1 MTLDAKKLHALAR
14 DTDAPGPAIFET
26 YRQTI
31 ETKQREI
38 DDLLYER
45 DTLIKQL
52 REIGIPITALSR
64 WTGVSTRR
72 LDEIIHDR

>member
-14 DTDAPGPAIFET
+14 DTSAPGPAIFET

-31 ETKQREI
+31 EIKQREI

-45 DTLIKQL
+45 DTLLKQM
-52 REIGIPITALSR
+52 REIGIPLVVLSR
-64 WTGVSTRR
+64 WTGLSTRR